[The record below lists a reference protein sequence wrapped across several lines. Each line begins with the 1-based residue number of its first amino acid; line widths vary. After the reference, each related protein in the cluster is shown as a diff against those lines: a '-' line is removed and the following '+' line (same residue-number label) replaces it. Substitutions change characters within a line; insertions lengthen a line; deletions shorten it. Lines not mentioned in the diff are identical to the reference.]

1 MRLLLSVLLLLAGIV
16 LAGISPASAAAPYTV
31 DSIMLLQPQEALQE
45 RIDGAE
51 PLAAYIK
58 ALNAA
63 AQEHLRQAAPGAPA
77 SGYIV
82 VAVRADGARK
92 IWLDYAPA
100 LPAAVSG
107 PLRAALERVA
117 PMRVRRGAAV
127 FAINASL
134 WGGAR
139 ASAPPSPEEWRRA
152 AGRAGEPVEVEDL
165 VLRIFDGR

>member
-1 MRLLLSVLLLLAGIV
+1 MRLLLSVALLLAGIV
-16 LAGISPASAAAPYTV
+16 LAGTGPASAATPYAAN
-31 DSIMLLQPQEALQE
+31 SIMLLQPQEALQE
-45 RIDGAE
+45 RVDGAE

-63 AQEHLRQAAPGAPA
+63 AQEHLGRAAPGAPA

-92 IWLDYAPA
+92 IWLDYTPA
-100 LPAAVSG
+100 LPAALSG

-117 PMRVRRGAAV
+117 PMRVRTGAAV
-127 FAINASL
+127 FAIDASL

-152 AGRAGEPVEVEDL
+152 AARTGEPVEVEDL

>member
-1 MRLLLSVLLLLAGIV
+1 MGLAGTGLV
-16 LAGISPASAAAPYTV
+16 GIGPAAAAAPYTV
-31 DSIMLLQPQEALQE
+31 NSIMLLQPQEALQQ

-82 VAVRADGARK
+82 VAVRADGARR
-92 IWLDYAPA
+92 IWLDYAPT

-107 PLRAALERVA
+107 PLRAALERIA
-117 PMRVRRGAAV
+117 PMRVRTGAAV

-139 ASAPPSPEEWRRA
+139 ASAPPSPQEWRRA
-152 AGRAGEPVEVEDL
+152 AERAGEPVEAEDL